1 MGRKL
6 NTVVGRTAG
15 MLYQGTVTASLV
27 SYYTCPNNTTAII
40 TLSLTNRTA
49 SPIAVR
55 VNLSTTGSENLGGYI
70 EYDSSIA
77 AYQTLEKN
85 GIILSGGQQILILGT
100 TNITYVISG
109 YDTTA
114 PTVLQTQQ
122 PDWANLS

>member
-1 MGRKL
+1 MGRKF

-15 MLYQGTVTASLV
+15 MLFQGSVTASLV
-27 SYYTCPNNTTAII
+27 SYYTCPVNTTAII

-55 VNLSTTGSENLGGYI
+55 VNLSTTSSENLGGYI
-70 EYDSSIA
+70 EYDSNIA
-77 AYQTLEKN
+77 AYQTLEKT
-85 GIILSGGQQILILGT
+85 GIILSAGQQILILGT

-114 PTVLQTQQ
+114 PVALQAQQ
-122 PDWANLS
+122 PAWTNLS

>member
-15 MLYQGTVTASLV
+15 MLFQGSVTASLV
-27 SYYTCPNNTTAII
+27 SYYTCPTNTTAIV

-55 VNLSTTGSENLGGYI
+55 VNLTTTGSENLGGYI

-77 AYQTLEKN
+77 AYQTLEKT

-114 PTVLQTQQ
+114 PVALQAQQ
-122 PDWANLS
+122 PAWANLS